1 VHRVFPVQQC
11 LHRKQAQN
19 DKCQSPHFAICQCRP
34 RQHSQQDVH
43 TQRNGQTVQLAVP
56 SLSLGIS
63 LAGFRSAHTHNTA
76 QHWCTGEDSN
86 LRSSQGAADLQS
98 AAINHSATCAIPLL
112 LASPSLPRTIAELA
126 LTSLHAS
133 VGAQRKIIRRRVN
146 ILPHKG
152 SLHVGRIPLRSAFL
166 VILLR

>member
-1 VHRVFPVQQC
+1 MTNVKARTLLSASVVHANTPSRTYTPN
-11 LHRKQAQN
+11 AM
-19 DKCQSPHFAICQCRP
+19 DKRFKL
-34 RQHSQQDVH
+34 V
-43 TQRNGQTVQLAVP
+43 VP

-63 LAGFRSAHTHNTA
+63 PAGSRSAPARKTA

-112 LASPSLPRTIAELA
+112 LASASLPRTIAELA

-133 VGAQRKIIRRRVN
+133 AGAQRKIIRRRVN